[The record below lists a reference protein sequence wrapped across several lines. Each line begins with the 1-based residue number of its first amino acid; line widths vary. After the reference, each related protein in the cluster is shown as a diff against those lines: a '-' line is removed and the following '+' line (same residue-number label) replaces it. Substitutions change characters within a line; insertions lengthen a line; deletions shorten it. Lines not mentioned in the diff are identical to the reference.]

1 MQKIYDE
8 KIKKIENFLFLLMMI
23 LVAVVLMVSLCSQ
36 NKTFLSRIKGETV
49 VVKDVTT
56 IDREKKKEY
65 TFWLKQVEHSET
77 LAFYVAHNEVEVYVG
92 DECVYFLRSAK
103 DDVFTTV
110 GDTWVMIPLYEE
122 DAGKEVRVLLTP
134 LYENYQTE
142 MPEFMLGSENAISD
156 VILYR
161 AMPALLLSV
170 CVMFTGILLIC
181 LAIYHSVKGVF
192 GSRMYALGLMALG
205 AGLWRLTYDRVIY
218 LLMGDHA
225 VMIYTISII
234 SIMIVALSMLNFVET
249 DEKGKEMI
257 RGCSCVYCGMYI
269 VQLLL
274 QIIGF
279 ADLRQTLKG
288 VHITLIVS
296 AVIFMWNSI
305 RQWHRQREK
314 RKANLG
320 WILGAGVLI
329 DLWMYYFSV
338 TSIYMVF
345 TMVGILCY
353 SILEGMQLLFDY
365 IEQKN
370 ALEEMEIQLT
380 LSRTNTMMSQIRSHF
395 VFNVLNAISGLCK
408 YNPEKADE
416 TVIRFAR
423 YLRNNIDIMEKD
435 GNIPFRTDLQQLEDY
450 VALEQ
455 VRFGDKIELYTDIE
469 YDDFVI
475 PQLIL
480 QPVVENAIKHGL
492 SKKQG
497 EGSIILRTRDEG
509 NRIVIIVED
518 DGVGFDME
526 ELKKETSVGI
536 RNIRFRLEHLVG
548 GKMNMLSEIGKGTTV
563 TITIPKERNK

>member
-1 MQKIYDE
+1 MQEIRDG
-8 KIKKIENFLFLLMMI
+8 KIKKIQNFLFLLMTI
-23 LVAVVLMVSLCSQ
+23 LVASVFIVSLC
-36 NKTFLSRIKGETV
+36 NRNRTFLGRVRGETV

-56 IDREKKKEY
+56 INREKKKECS
-65 TFWLKQVEHSET
+65 FMLKQVEHSET

-92 DECVYFLRSAK
+92 DECVYFLRSTK

-161 AMPALLLSV
+161 AMPALILSV
-170 CVMFTGILLIC
+170 CVIFTGILLIC
-181 LAIYHSVKGVF
+181 LALYHSVKGVF
-192 GSRMYALGLMALG
+192 GSRLYALGLMALG
-205 AGLWRLTYDRVIY
+205 AGSWRLTYDRAVY
-218 LLMGDHA
+218 LLIRDFA
-225 VMIYTISII
+225 VTIYTMSII
-234 SIMIVALSMLNFVET
+234 SLMIVALSMLNFLEV
-249 DEKGKEMI
+249 DEKGKKII
-257 RGCSCVYCGMYI
+257 RWCSCIYCGIYI

-274 QIIGF
+274 QIMGI

-288 VHITLIVS
+288 VHVTLIVS
-296 AVIFMWNSI
+296 AVTFLWNSI
-305 RQWHRQREK
+305 RQWSRKREK

-320 WILGAGVLI
+320 WILGAGVLV
-329 DLWMYYFSV
+329 DLWIYYFSES
-338 TSIYMVF
+338 SIYMVF

-353 SILEGMQLLFDY
+353 SILEGMRLLFY
-365 IEQKN
+365 YMEQKN

-408 YNPEKADE
+408 YDPEKADE
-416 TVIRFAR
+416 TVVRFAR
-423 YLRNNIDIMEKD
+423 YLRNNINVMEKN

-469 YDDFVI
+469 YDDFMI

-497 EGSIILRTRDEG
+497 VGSIILRTRDEG
-509 NRIVIIVED
+509 NQIVIIVED

>member
-1 MQKIYDE
+1 MQEIRDG
-8 KIKKIENFLFLLMMI
+8 KIKKIQNFLFLFKTI
-23 LVAVVLMVSLCSQ
+23 LVASVFIVSLC
-36 NKTFLSRIKGETV
+36 NRNRTFLGRVRGETV

-56 IDREKKKEY
+56 INREKKKECS
-65 TFWLKQVEHSET
+65 FMLKQVEHSES
-77 LAFYVAHNEVEVYVG
+77 LAFYVTHNEVEVYVG
-92 DECVYFLRSAK
+92 DECVYSLRSAK

-110 GDTWVMIPLYEE
+110 GGAWVMVPLYEE
-122 DAGKEVRVLLTP
+122 DAGKEIRVLLTP
-134 LYENYQTE
+134 LYENYQME
-142 MPEFMLGSENAISD
+142 IPEFMLGSENAIND

-161 AMPALLLSV
+161 AMPALILSV

-181 LAIYHSVKGVF
+181 LAIYHNVKGVP
-192 GSRMYALGLMALG
+192 SRRLYALGFMALG
-205 AGLWRLTYDRVIY
+205 AGLWRLTYDRALY
-218 LLMGDHA
+218 SLMRGYA
-225 VMIYTISII
+225 VTIYTISII
-234 SIMIVALSMLNFVET
+234 SLMIVALSMLNFLEV
-249 DEKGKEMI
+249 DEKRKEMI
-257 RGCSCVYCGMYI
+257 RWCSCIYCGIYI

-274 QIIGF
+274 QIMGI

-288 VHITLIVS
+288 VHVTLIVS
-296 AVIFMWNSI
+296 AVTFLWNSI
-305 RQWHRQREK
+305 RQWSRKREK
-314 RKANLG
+314 RKENFG

-329 DLWMYYFSV
+329 DLWMYYFSA
-338 TSIYMVF
+338 TSFYMISA
-345 TMVGILCY
+345 MVGILCY
-353 SILEGMQLLFDY
+353 SILEGMRLLFY
-365 IEQKN
+365 YMEQKN

-408 YNPEKADE
+408 YDPEKADE
-416 TVIRFAR
+416 TVVRFAC
-423 YLRNNIDIMEKD
+423 YLRNNINIMEKN

-469 YDDFVI
+469 YDDFMI

-497 EGSIILRTRDEG
+497 VGSIILRTRDEG
-509 NRIVIIVED
+509 NQIVIIVED

-548 GKMNMLSEIGKGTTV
+548 GKMNMLSEMGKGTTV